1 MDNNGQQ
8 WKAMDKYGQQWATMD
23 IDNNGQQC
31 TTMHDNGQQ
40 WTTMDSNGQQW
51 TLKKLGAKNTKKQ
64 QTCHKS
70 VILSDK
76 PGGFSV
82 QLPYW

>member
-1 MDNNGQQ
+1 MGQQGATMVNNGQQ
-8 WKAMDKYGQQWATMD
+8 WTL
-23 IDNNGQQC
+23 
-31 TTMHDNGQQ
+31 
-40 WTTMDSNGQQW
+40 DSNGQQW
-51 TLKKLGAKNTKKQ
+51 TLKKLGARNTKKQ
-64 QTCHKS
+64 QTCHES